1 MLRRNDEVTAHSPEW
16 GRAAPGGPPSRQ
28 GLCLRCCQATCHV
41 GLEAVVGAKRQRWR
55 SRAQRLV

>member
-1 MLRRNDEVTAHSPEW
+1 MLRRNDEATAHSPEW

-41 GLEAVVGAKRQRWR
+41 GLEAVVGAKHQ
-55 SRAQRLV
+55 